1 MNLLNQ
7 ILTPLLLSTPTHEIR
22 TYMWVGGLV
31 FVSIAYIVQ
40 TPVEEYVY
48 TTADLLTC
56 IRSESYIYNPAD
68 VVRNER

>member
-1 MNLLNQ
+1 MYVQ
-7 ILTPLLLSTPTHEIR
+7 
-22 TYMWVGGLV
+22 VGGFV

-56 IRSESYIYNPAD
+56 IRSEFLTTLQMSSRMNCLRFD
-68 VVRNER
+68 VSVLG